1 MSPRLVF
8 AAAAAVVALATGAAP
23 ALARA
28 DADQGAPQTK
38 PAKSAPAKMT
48 PKKASPLERAAADRL
63 EPLARAAFWAHET
76 DADPTD
82 AEAGVKLSKALR
94 LLKRN
99 DEALA
104 AVGRVLVFHP
114 KDLEGLLELARD
126 QIQNGHPFEAL
137 EPLRQAEAVA
147 PRDWRA
153 PSLRGVA
160 YDQLGRP
167 DDARQAW
174 QAALR
179 LSPDNPA
186 VLSNLAMS
194 LAAAGEAGKA
204 ETLLRKAVQSP
215 EATIITRQDLA
226 LVLGLQGKTA
236 EAEKLIRDDVPP
248 VEAAAD
254 LAWFKAPA
262 APAPKP
268 ETRTW
273 SSLEAQAG
281 K

>member
-8 AAAAAVVALATGAAP
+8 AATAAVVALAIGAGP
-23 ALARA
+23 VLA
-28 DADQGAPQTK
+28 DATPDQAKSAPK
-38 PAKSAPAKMT
+38 AAPAKSAP
-48 PKKASPLERAAADRL
+48 KKASPMERAAADRL
-63 EPLARAAFWAHET
+63 EPIARAAFWAREA
-76 DADPTD
+76 DVDPTD
-82 AEAGVKLSKALR
+82 AQAGVELSKALR
-94 LLKRN
+94 LIKRD

-104 AVGRVLVFHP
+104 AAGRVLLFHP
-114 KDLEGLLELARD
+114 KDVEGLLELARD
-126 QIQNGHPFEAL
+126 QIQGRHPFEAL
-137 EPLRQAEAVA
+137 EPLRQAETLA
-147 PRDWRA
+147 PKDWRA
-153 PSLRGVA
+153 FSLRGVA
-160 YDQLGRP
+160 YDQLDRP

-174 QAALR
+174 QAALK

-186 VLSNLAMS
+186 VLSNMAMS

-215 EATIITRQDLA
+215 QATVTTRQDLA

-248 VEAAAD
+248 AQAAAD
-254 LAWFKAPA
+254 LAWFKAPT
-262 APAPKP
+262 APAKT

-273 SSLEAQAG
+273 GSLETPAA